1 MLVWADEIGGDAESR
16 TFTPCRSNQ
25 DHTYFIQLFG
35 LPRIPGAGRIVQ
47 RGTERKN
54 MSDYD
59 RNATAR
65 WGSSVARAGTA
76 AEIDQGLRSYMLGIY
91 NHMTLGLAISALV
104 ALGIYMIGGPAKALL
119 YQTPL
124 KWVIML
130 APLAFVFVLSWRF
143 DRMSYGAL
151 LGTFWAFAA
160 TMGLSLG
167 SIGFIFK
174 AGSIVTALLA
184 TTIAFASLSLYGY
197 TTKRSLSGF
206 GNFLMMGL
214 IGLFVACIVNIF
226 LKSPALHFAIS
237 GIGVLIFAGLTAWD
251 TQRLKEEYDY
261 VAHDGELMQK
271 SSVMGALSLYLN
283 FINMFQF
290 ILSLTGSRE

>member
-1 MLVWADEIGGDAESR
+1 
-16 TFTPCRSNQ
+16 
-25 DHTYFIQLFG
+25 
-35 LPRIPGAGRIVQ
+35 
-47 RGTERKN
+47 

-104 ALGIYMIGGPAKALL
+104 ALGIYMIGGPARTLL

-167 SIGFIFK
+167 AIGFIFK